1 MFFARKQRE
10 RTLWPLSG
18 ALLMACALAP
28 FFAGAGISA
37 SAPAPA
43 KPIPSAKAANPYGL
57 CCLRTKEVSMTY
69 TAIRDS
75 GCVVP
80 PDAPCR
86 RLIPKGCEIG
96 PRARCAGADLSGL
109 DLRFADL
116 SEADLRGARLVGTDL
131 ENANLSGAQLERA
144 TLIGTD
150 MADAHLWGTNLRG
163 ALILA
168 CDLESASLIFADL
181 SGADVLGSDLESADL
196 TGVNLGRASLRGS
209 DLESADLTAANARG
223 ADFSG
228 ANLGRARLT
237 DGRFD
242 GANLMGT
249 NLAAAR
255 LERTTFVGANL
266 RRAHLG
272 LRLVEAEEADDPRL
286 TADPTHPCYPL
297 GNCSKDAGG
306 DEEVSD
312 DTGVGALLVDTDL
325 TGADLSNA
333 DLNGVVMLRGSLK
346 MANLEGTYT
355 KRALLVDVPVKGTV
369 CPDGRMTN
377 GRCAGL
383 QIPAAGPERDQAL
396 ARVTWLQSLPWPWD

>member
-1 MFFARKQRE
+1 MIA
-10 RTLWPLSG
+10 G
-18 ALLMACALAP
+18 ALVP
-28 FFAGAGISA
+28 SVVGAGTPA
-37 SAPAPA
+37 SIPVPSG
-43 KPIPSAKAANPYGL
+43 PIPSAKVANPHVL
-57 CCLRTKEVSMTY
+57 CCLRTKQAGM
-69 TAIRDS
+69 AS

-86 RLIPKGCEIG
+86 RLIPRGCEIG
-96 PRARCAGADLSGL
+96 PRARCAGAD
-109 DLRFADL
+109 
-116 SEADLRGARLVGTDL
+116 
-131 ENANLSGAQLERA
+131 LSGAQLERA

-150 MADAHLWGTNLRG
+150 MADTRLWGTNLRG
-163 ALILA
+163 ALIRS

-181 SGADVLGSDLESADL
+181 SGADVEGSDLESADL
-196 TGVNLGRASLRGS
+196 SGVRLVRARLRGS

-237 DGRFD
+237 DGLFD

-255 LERTTFVGANL
+255 LERTTLVGANL

-272 LRLVEAEEADDPRL
+272 LRLVEAEEEDDRRL

-297 GNCSKDAGG
+297 ADCSHDAR
-306 DEEVSD
+306 DTVSD
-312 DTGVGALLVDTDL
+312 ETGVGALLVDTDL

-346 MANLEGTYT
+346 RAKLQGAHT
-355 KRALLVDVPVKGTV
+355 KRARWVDVPVNRTV
-369 CPDGRMTN
+369 CPDGRLHN
-377 GRCAGL
+377 GSCTGFHV
-383 QIPAAGPERDQAL
+383 PAAGPERDLAL
-396 ARVTWLQSLPWPWD
+396 ARVAWLQSLPWPWD